1 MCSIHKDWPKGFI
14 SGLEFLRDL
23 DSKSLEQPL
32 YVIRFEELY
41 NRVSSKVIVAWRA
54 RFGDLDAN
62 GITLDHLYN
71 YYSQGGTGVR
81 ELDFFIRLIRHVS
94 RDTLIAEKIYD
105 TEILF
110 FCLMCVQQR
119 NSDARRFFHKLLRPA
134 VAVYRL
140 RDSSNIAGLRGGRH
154 KKPHYIEASIL
165 AHHYRL
171 RHPDARDTEIANY
184 IFSCFSVNDEENPS
198 KETIRRWLRGFSK
211 YVK

>member
-41 NRVSSKVIVAWRA
+41 NRVSSKVIVAWRT
-54 RFGDLDAN
+54 RFGDLDAS

-71 YYSQGGTGVR
+71 YYSQGGTGVK
-81 ELDFFIRLIRHVS
+81 ELDFFIRLIRHVCQ
-94 RDTLIAEKIYD
+94 DTLIAEKIYD
-105 TEILF
+105 TEVLF

-119 NSDARRFFHKLLRPA
+119 NSDARRFFHKLLRPV

-140 RDSSNIAGLRGGRH
+140 RDSVNIVGLRGGRH
-154 KKPHYIEASIL
+154 KKPQYVEASIL
-165 AHHYRL
+165 AHLYRQ

-184 IFSCFSVNDEENPS
+184 IFSCFYVNGEGYPS
-198 KETIRRWLRGFSK
+198 KETIRKWLKEF
-211 YVK
+211 